1 MRISSVEKLKDQ
13 GSNGSPSY
21 EFATKIAFEKLS
33 TAASDWVGGTI
44 WGSPAVALA
53 PPLVSWK
60 KRISARL
67 SITKGAGDAMLSYPT
82 NIDEIKNVLHKVR
95 TNPQVA

>member
-33 TAASDWVGGTI
+33 TAASDWVGGI
-44 WGSPAVALA
+44 VWGSPVVALA

-67 SITKGAGDAMLSYPT
+67 SITKGAGDAMLSYP
-82 NIDEIKNVLHKVR
+82 NINEIKNVIHKIR
-95 TNPQVA
+95 TNPQAA